1 MISCVVIETISQL
14 WLSWETVWS
23 GETIYVKCLHELT
36 ELAGLLIGQLNNAV
50 LFQVQTS
57 ITSELKF
64 KSVSHKCC
72 R

>member
-1 MISCVVIETISQL
+1 M
-14 WLSWETVWS
+14 
-23 GETIYVKCLHELT
+23 KCLQELT

-64 KSVSHKCC
+64 KSVSHKC
-72 R
+72 RR